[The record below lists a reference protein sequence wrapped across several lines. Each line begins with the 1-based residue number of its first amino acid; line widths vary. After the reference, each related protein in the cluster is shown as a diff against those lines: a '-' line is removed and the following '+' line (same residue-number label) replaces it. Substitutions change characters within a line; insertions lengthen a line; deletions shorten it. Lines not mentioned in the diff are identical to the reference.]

1 MLNPSRRL
9 GKKPGNKHM
18 LITGLFFFVIYKNE
32 IFIKLYTIYTDMAPT
47 TMKKN
52 IDTRQL
58 SYDEQSK
65 YCPRR
70 NRDLKK
76 VGKSYSTL
84 KGCNRKIFRD
94 YRDKKRVKESRSRKK
109 VKRPII
115 ENINVLD
122 NKSLYWIDRAGDPD
136 SLKDFKGVLQSSPVD
151 SMKIHMDILD
161 LVSFW

>member
-1 MLNPSRRL
+1 
-9 GKKPGNKHM
+9 
-18 LITGLFFFVIYKNE
+18 
-32 IFIKLYTIYTDMAPT
+32 MAPT

-52 IDTRQL
+52 IDTKQL
-58 SYDEQSK
+58 SYDEQDR

-84 KGCNRKIFRD
+84 KGCKRKMFRD
-94 YRDKKRVKESRSRKK
+94 YRDKTRVKEARSRKK
-109 VKRPII
+109 VTRPLI
-115 ENINVLD
+115 ENVNTCD
-122 NKSLYWIDRAGDPD
+122 
-136 SLKDFKGVLQSSPVD
+136 KDFKGVQSSPVD